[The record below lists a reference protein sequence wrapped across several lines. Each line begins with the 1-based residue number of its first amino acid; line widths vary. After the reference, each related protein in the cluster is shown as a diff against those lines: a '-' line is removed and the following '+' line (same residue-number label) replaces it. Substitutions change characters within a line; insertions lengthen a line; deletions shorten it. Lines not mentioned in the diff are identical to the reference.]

1 NVWIPTII
9 GNGLMILR
17 GAQRAA
23 KLYGCKTKAIP
34 ELISR
39 ASQALELRTCLGI
52 EKPNLIGAVGQSSK
66 FDSDETHG
74 PAVPVLLEEPLQGG
88 QEHGIQMSRFG

>member
-1 NVWIPTII
+1 
-9 GNGLMILR
+9 MILR

-23 KLYGCKTKAIP
+23 ELYSCKAKPLA
-34 ELISR
+34 ELIRRS
-39 ASQALELRTCLGI
+39 SQALELLTRLGI

-74 PAVPVLLEEPLQGG
+74 PAVPMLLEEPPQAG